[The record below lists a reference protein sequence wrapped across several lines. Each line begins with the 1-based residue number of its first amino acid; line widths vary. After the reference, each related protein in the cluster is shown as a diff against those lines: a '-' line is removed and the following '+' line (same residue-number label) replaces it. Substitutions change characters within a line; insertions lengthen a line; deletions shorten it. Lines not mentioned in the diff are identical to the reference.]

1 MATEGLKLLWQMMPY
16 LSRLPLH
23 HFTALALALGAIDDR
38 DEDPEDDEDPEY
50 DLTGALRLAGGNVS
64 AAARLLRVC
73 PKTVYRRL
81 RAAGV
86 VPASFRTSSA
96 PS

>member
-1 MATEGLKLLWQMMPY
+1 MAMEGLKLLHQMMPY
-16 LSRLPLH
+16 LAGRLTLP
-23 HFTALALALGAIDDR
+23 HFTALALALGAAP
-38 DEDPEDDEDPEY
+38 DPEEDEDPEY
-50 DLTGALRLAGGNVS
+50 DLVEALRLAGGNVS

-73 PKTVYRRL
+73 SKTVYRRL